1 MFLSF
6 SCGVCN
12 DVFDSRQ
19 QQTSEQHSNGK
30 LKGKK
35 PNQKLISLCRKG
47 AWEKGGKERK
57 LGREGRYTISLSSPP
72 PLSSL
77 PLFWCLPCVQE
88 ADKISRFH
96 IVNLKPQL
104 NLIMIKVVINSC
116 AVGTMKFKLSTDARL
131 PIYFLCLH
139 FSFHVAVSE
148 RSLHQCDW
156 SQHILRMCKEP

>member
-12 DVFDSRQ
+12 DVSDSPL

-30 LKGKK
+30 LKGK
-35 PNQKLISLCRKG
+35 NLIRSLLACVVRG
-47 AWEKGGKERK
+47 RGRRGKREEIRERGT
-57 LGREGRYTISLSSPP
+57 LFPFALFPP

-77 PLFWCLPCVQE
+77 SLFWCLPCVQE

-96 IVNLKPQL
+96 VVNLKPQL

-116 AVGTMKFKLSTDARL
+116 AVGTMKLS
-131 PIYFLCLH
+131 
-139 FSFHVAVSE
+139 
-148 RSLHQCDW
+148 
-156 SQHILRMCKEP
+156 